1 MPEFWITAMDL
12 FDYQNL
18 VLFVA
23 RLVLGVTF
31 VLHGWPKIKNPM
43 GMAEWLKSMRF
54 PMPALLSVIVAVVEF
69 FGGLAVLLGVYTQLP
84 ALLISFNM
92 LIATLVRKIANKD
105 KWVGGYE
112 LDLSLL
118 ALALL
123 IALYGPGE
131 WTL

>member
-1 MPEFWITAMDL
+1 MDL

-18 VLFVA
+18 ILFIARTVLGITFVA
-23 RLVLGVTF
+23 
-31 VLHGWPKIKNPM
+31 HGWPKIKNPT

-54 PMPALLSVIVAVVEF
+54 PAPALLSVVVAVVEF
-69 FGGLAVLLGVYTQLP
+69 FGGLALLLGVYTQLP
-84 ALLISFNM
+84 ALLIACDM
-92 LIATLVRKIANKD
+92 AVAALVRKLANKD

-112 LDLSLL
+112 LDLALL
-118 ALALL
+118 SLALL

>member
-1 MPEFWITAMDL
+1 MDL

-18 VLFVA
+18 ILFLA
-23 RLVLGVTF
+23 RIVLGVTF
-31 VLHGWPKIKNPM
+31 MAHGWPKIKNPL

-54 PMPALLSVIVAVVEF
+54 PAPSLLSVVVAVVEF
-69 FGGLAVLLGVYTQLP
+69 FGGIAVLAGVYTQLP
-84 ALLISFNM
+84 ALLIAFDM
-92 LIATLVRKIANKD
+92 VVAALVRKLANKD

-118 ALALL
+118 VLALL

-131 WTL
+131 WIL